1 MKALQWGIL
10 CAGVFLWAGC
20 NVIRPKA
27 QTPFGHY
34 YLDSSGNFNSVDRVV
49 LLELEN
55 QSTQIELS
63 EQLTQAMADG
73 LEKKHLFSI
82 HTINHMDP
90 LWSRLNL
97 DEVAAC
103 SEEDMISIGQELN
116 VDAVIFGTIKR
127 YRSYPHLLM
136 ALHLKMMDVRHGRL
150 LWAMEQVWD
159 STDRQVELRMQKY
172 FKKEIR
178 RGYQP
183 LDWEIMVTSPRAFNK
198 FVVYEIGQTLP
209 HLVPRDHSLTMPD
222 QKKQP
227 ILPFELSQDPF

>member
-1 MKALQWGIL
+1 
-10 CAGVFLWAGC
+10 
-20 NVIRPKA
+20 
-27 QTPFGHY
+27 
-34 YLDSSGNFNSVDRVV
+34 
-49 LLELEN
+49 
-55 QSTQIELS
+55 
-63 EQLTQAMADG
+63 
-73 LEKKHLFSI
+73 
-82 HTINHMDP
+82 
-90 LWSRLNL
+90 
-97 DEVAAC
+97 
-103 SEEDMISIGQELN
+103 
-116 VDAVIFGTIKR
+116 
-127 YRSYPHLLM
+127 M